1 MKHARELKITKE
13 IREKV
18 ASLFN
23 RVEKVFNAIADA
35 ELTKTIALGIID
47 SVPSTSILDDEDI
60 EEVFKKLELELTAGQ
75 ILGASTSES
84 AVNIA
89 TGETV
94 AAVCDDSLSST
105 LSNLKLVEEVEKEN
119 PNQKSNSKRNS

>member
-1 MKHARELKITKE
+1 MFILNT
-13 IREKV
+13 
-18 ASLFN
+18 
-23 RVEKVFNAIADA
+23 
-35 ELTKTIALGIID
+35 ALGIID

-119 PNQKSNSKRNS
+119 ANQKSNSMRN